1 MPLELN
7 MLIEGE
13 QRRVWSLTDP
23 SNPATVREHT
33 KKLAIIRRTAPRA
46 PINSKQGHDYKA
58 YLIGQQR
65 LQSMPHSLA
74 KSRTKSRQNQLPF
87 AAPTNLLKPVRHR
100 ILGCS
105 SNVTRVPLAKVS
117 VFHSGRD
124 ARRGLDLSACHS
136 VAWAEIQ
143 LCGQP
148 QVSSPTR
155 P

>member
-1 MPLELN
+1 MPRPARYKRRRTREGMSLCALRPPRAIQTQPDSRTCFCPPYSGAKRVKDVLQTLSMPLELN

-74 KSRTKSRQNQLPF
+74 KSRTKSVQNQLPF
-87 AAPTNLLKPVRHR
+87 
-100 ILGCS
+100 
-105 SNVTRVPLAKVS
+105 
-117 VFHSGRD
+117 
-124 ARRGLDLSACHS
+124 
-136 VAWAEIQ
+136 
-143 LCGQP
+143 
-148 QVSSPTR
+148 
-155 P
+155 